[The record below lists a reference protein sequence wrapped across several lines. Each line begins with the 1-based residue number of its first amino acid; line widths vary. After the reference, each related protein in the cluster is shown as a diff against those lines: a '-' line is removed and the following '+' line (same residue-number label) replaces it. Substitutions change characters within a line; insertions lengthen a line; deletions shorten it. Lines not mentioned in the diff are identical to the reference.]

1 MINFYTYYLSVDVMD
16 QSQVRSELI
25 RYLRKDII
33 GPGFDKNNNP
43 DNYEILEIQGSPEN
57 YYLTGYLSPIK
68 DEFGISQK
76 SGINIPEKEG
86 TSETSIDQEVSE
98 NINQPTSIDAGTFL
112 QPSSIGITVF
122 PEVDI
127 NGKWEIDMLVEWG
140 RYTQDAE
147 SWNRTPYSEKLELS
161 SDDIDFNESKE
172 FSVQDQISIYIARGD
187 KNHSVI
193 TIRIVNEMKSEKY
206 SDSESTIFQP
216 IISLTSNTGWGDVR
230 KSDPIRDDKVMKI
243 LYSESKILAL
253 GHNVGVD
260 WLENKIWTDFMPTYM
275 VKQMSRNKDLD
286 EHIPSMESLCSSDTE
301 AKKSILNLREFII
314 QYRHWIDN
322 CKIDI
327 RNRIIQGS
335 IPEDLINESE
345 RMISEAISNADRMDK
360 GIDFLID
367 NKNARK
373 AFMLANESIMM
384 SQNEPQH
391 PDISNRKNDDGTFIN
406 FKWRPFQLAFQL
418 LNIRGLCALEAED
431 SGREERDIVD
441 LAWFPTGGGKTEAYL
456 GLIATISFY
465 RRVRFPE
472 KELTPSVH
480 SIMRYTLRLLTADQA
495 DRLVRLIGA
504 MNIVARKDNPNH
516 NFPDFRVGM
525 WVGQD
530 VSPNDLLINEDRK
543 DSYELKPSAEGNL
556 EKLRENISEPR
567 GTVIQFEICPWC
579 GTEQDPKKWANN
591 WEVINSGVESR
602 LQGKCP
608 NKECEF
614 HNNIPFSC
622 IDDDLYLH
630 PPTVLLATADKFV
643 QFSKNPWAKSLD
655 NDESS
660 NISRKFNARTMLA
673 FNQDNNNSRPPD
685 LIIQDEL
692 HLLTGPLGTLAGLI
706 ETAIDTV
713 WDRIGHK
720 PKYVA
725 ATATIRGAE
734 RDAMLMFGREMNIF
748 PPPVSRATDN
758 FFAQESDD
766 VTKGRIHVGIM
777 GPPMKART
785 LLNQPAGSLLQRIHE
800 IRLKNPDISD
810 DVFDP
815 YYTFVGYF
823 NSLRELG
830 GAQTAIPNQ
839 IANEMMVRY
848 SENNEK
854 RELFN
859 QEELTSRKTS
869 SELKVAKA
877 ALNRRLGNE
886 KKPIDTL
893 VTTNMFQVGIDI
905 PRLGLMA
912 IVGQPRSNSEY
923 IQSSGRVGRDTPGL
937 VVSLLRSTFPRDQS
951 HYENFREFHQEIY
964 RNVDRTST
972 TPFSEG
978 ALERGMTTAIA
989 VLFRMY
995 SESLSTR
1002 DGINALSKSDNLRI
1016 DCQDLITRF
1025 QTQIS
1030 DRENSEI
1037 VGTTSTIVNDA
1048 IAVSQRI
1055 WMNLKTFFRKT
1066 EADGK
1071 IACWEIYNQG
1081 EYNKDMR
1088 GWISNLMS
1096 GYSEKNGLNSLR
1108 DVNPEVRIKEFGHD
1122 KKSLTLPEGHLF
1134 SHSAPGSVWQ
1144 KQGISYMTM
1153 GVNRWFH
1160 GTNNR
1165 ALRRKNETVDPGL
1178 TYDTDHVTNM
1188 LGDSRFKLR
1197 FLPKEAEH
1205 GEVTFAKFP
1214 AKYGYRCSEYGHIE
1228 DWLEPD
1234 ENNNMICTR
1243 ELNNGSKCGSISHP
1257 TRWISACKNGHI
1269 SHFDYWGWVHHKN
1282 YGSCNRESK
1291 LDLIYLE
1298 GSDHTLKS
1306 WLVKCTS
1313 CGATRTMENVPTTPE
1328 DQGPSCRGYMY
1339 WLDDSDEKCELKMSH
1354 TTVGKTNVT
1363 YLDGGSIMLI
1373 PLGVSWSLYE
1383 RSNAIKILCSK
1394 QSIADKDYWNTTV
1407 NVYKKD
1413 LIEILEFP
1421 FKVNDEINKE
1431 YLYRRCKEYCEIH
1444 DSENLINS
1452 ISTVRKR
1459 ERAGILDC
1467 NPDENIDP
1475 ESFSCRPVNDI
1486 ETSQKW
1492 LEMPD
1497 WPIHKVS
1504 RLDKFEALQYIKG
1517 LNRLVAAG
1525 NEGCGTT
1532 QPIDNETIQNTTYG
1546 IARMHN
1552 GEGLY
1557 FEINPL
1563 WLEATSSKRESNLS
1577 SPHSKMIYSELNG
1590 NIKDQLSTLK
1600 CPSFEDNNLVN
1611 SESQS
1616 GNHLTIVH
1624 TLSHLLIRE
1633 ICSLSGYSLGS
1644 ISERLYLEEGD
1655 DGSVISAGILI
1666 YTSGPSSDGTLG
1678 GLVRQGT
1685 PKLMENLIRRAIS
1698 SIKTCSNDPVCHRH
1712 TPSPSERN
1720 GAACHSCLYL
1730 PETSC
1735 ELNNLYLDRRWS

>member
-1 MINFYTYYLSVDVMD
+1 MD
-16 QSQVRSELI
+16 QAEVRSELI
-25 RYLRKDII
+25 RHLRKDII
-33 GPGFDKNNNP
+33 GPSFDKNNVLNP
-43 DNYEILEIQGSPEN
+43 NEILKIKGSPEN

-68 DEFGISQK
+68 DEFGVSQK
-76 SGINIPEKEG
+76 SGVTIPEKEDSSG
-86 TSETSIDQEVSE
+86 ISTDQEVSE
-98 NINQPTSIDAGTFL
+98 NIVAPTSIDAGTFL

-122 PEVDI
+122 PQVDI
-127 NGKWEIDMLVEWG
+127 NGNWKINLLLKWG
-140 RYTQDAE
+140 RYTKDNDT
-147 SWNRTPYSEKLELS
+147 WKRIPYSEKLELS
-161 SDDIDFNESKE
+161 SDDIDFSNNKE
-172 FSVQDQISIYIARGD
+172 ISIQDQISIYIVRGD
-187 KNHSVI
+187 KSHPVL
-193 TIRIVNEMKSEKY
+193 TLRIVNEMKSEKY
-206 SDSESTIFQP
+206 SDSEATIFQP
-216 IISLTSNTGWGDVR
+216 IISLISNTGWGDVR

-260 WLENKIWTDFMPTYM
+260 WSENEVWTDFIPTYM
-275 VKQMSRNKDLD
+275 VKEMSRNKNLD
-286 EHIPSMESLCSSDTE
+286 EHIPSMESLCSNDDE
-301 AKKSILNLREFII
+301 AKKSILNLREFINM
-314 QYRHWIDN
+314 YRSWIDDS
-322 CKIDI
+322 KKDID
-327 RNRIIQGS
+327 NRIIQGS
-335 IPEDLINESE
+335 ISENLVVESE
-345 RMISEAISNADRMDK
+345 RMVSEAVCNADRMDK
-360 GIDFLID
+360 GIDFLIE

-373 AFMLANESIMM
+373 AFMLANESIMI
-384 SQNEPQH
+384 SQNVPQH
-391 PDISNRKNDDGTFIN
+391 PDISNRRNDEGAFIN

-418 LNIRGLCALEAED
+418 LNIRGLCALEKGD
-431 SGREERDIVD
+431 PGREERNVVD

-465 RRVRFPE
+465 RRIRFPG

-504 MNIVARKDNPNH
+504 MNNIARKDDPGH

-543 DSYELKPSAEGNL
+543 DRYELKPSAEGNL

-579 GTEQDPKKWANN
+579 GIEQDPKKWANN
-591 WEVINSGVESR
+591 WKVINSGKNSR

-622 IDDDLYLH
+622 VDDDLYLH
-630 PPTVLLATADKFV
+630 PPTVLLATVDKFV
-643 QFSKNPWAKSLD
+643 QFSKNPWAKSID

-660 NISRKFNARTMLA
+660 DIARKYNARTMLA
-673 FNQDNNNSRPPD
+673 FNQDKNNSRPPD

-713 WDRIGHK
+713 WDNIGHK
-720 PKYVA
+720 PKYIA

-734 RDAMLMFGREMNIF
+734 RDAMLMYGREMNIF
-748 PPPVSRATDN
+748 PPPVSLATDN
-758 FFAQESDD
+758 FFAQENDEIA
-766 VTKGRIHVGIM
+766 KGRMHVGIM
-777 GPPMKART
+777 GPPMKSRT

-800 IRLKNPDISD
+800 IRLKNPQISD
-810 DVFDP
+810 DIFDP

-869 SELKVAKA
+869 AELKVVKA

-964 RNVDRTST
+964 KNVDRTST
-972 TPFSEG
+972 TPFSNG
-978 ALERGMTTAIA
+978 ALDRGMTTAIA

-1002 DGINALSKSDNLRI
+1002 NGINNLSKSHSLRL
-1016 DCQDLITRF
+1016 DCQDLITLFESKIR
-1025 QTQIS
+1025 
-1030 DRENSEI
+1030 DREFSKT
-1037 VGTTSTIVNDA
+1037 VDTTPAVVEDA
-1048 IAVSQRI
+1048 IAVSKRI
-1055 WMNLKTFFRKT
+1055 WQNLKFFSGKT

-1071 IACWEIYNQG
+1071 TACWEIYNQA
-1081 EYNKDMR
+1081 EYNNNMR
-1088 GWISNLMS
+1088 GWISNLMK
-1096 GYSEKNGLNSLR
+1096 GYSERNGLNSLR
-1108 DVNPEVRIKEFGHD
+1108 DVNPEVRIKEFGPD
-1122 KKSLTLPEGHLF
+1122 RKSQTLPEGHLF

-1144 KQGISYMTM
+1144 KQGTSYMTM
-1153 GVNRWFH
+1153 GVNRWSH
-1160 GTNNR
+1160 GMNNR
-1165 ALRRKNETVDPGL
+1165 ALRSTNENADPGL
-1178 TYDTDHVTNM
+1178 TFDIDHVTNM

-1197 FLPKEAEH
+1197 FLPKKEEH
-1205 GEVTFAKFP
+1205 GEVTFRKFP
-1214 AKYGYRCSEYGHIE
+1214 TKYGYRCDEHGHIE

-1243 ELNNGSKCGSISHP
+1243 SLNDGSKCGSISHP

-1269 SHFDYWGWVHHKN
+1269 NHFDYWGWVHHKN
-1282 YGSCNRESK
+1282 HKSCTRDSK
-1291 LDLIYLE
+1291 LDLEYLE

-1313 CGATRTMENVPTTPE
+1313 CGVSRSMENVPTTPE
-1328 DQGPSCRGYMY
+1328 DQGPPCNGFMD
-1339 WLDDSDEKCELKMSH
+1339 WLEDRDEQCGLRMSH

-1363 YLDGGSIMLI
+1363 YLDGGSIMMI
-1373 PLGVSWSLYE
+1373 PLGVRWSLFD
-1383 RSNAIKILCSK
+1383 RSTAMKTICTQKIIKNK
-1394 QSIADKDYWNTTV
+1394 DFWDSIVDVLNE
-1407 NVYKKD
+1407 D
-1413 LIEILEFP
+1413 LKEILEFP
-1421 FKVNDEINKE
+1421 FIVNDEIDKE
-1431 YLYRRCKEYCEIH
+1431 CLYRRCKQYSEIH
-1444 DSENLINS
+1444 NNDNLINS

-1459 ERAGILDC
+1459 ERAGILDA
-1467 NPDENIDP
+1467 NPNDNIDP
-1475 ESFSCRPVNDI
+1475 ESFSCRSVTDNKI
-1486 ETSQKW
+1486 SQKW
-1492 LEMPD
+1492 LEMPE
-1497 WPIHKVS
+1497 WPIYKVS

-1517 LNRLVAAG
+1517 LNRLLPAG
-1525 NEGCGTT
+1525 NEESGET
-1532 QPIDNETIQNTTYG
+1532 QPIDNDTIQNRTYG

-1557 FEINPL
+1557 FEISPS
-1563 WLEATSSKRESNLS
+1563 WLEAISSKRVSNLS
-1577 SPHSKMIYSELNG
+1577 ASHSKMIFSELNR
-1590 NIKDQLSTLK
+1590 NIKNQLSTLK
-1600 CPSFEDNNLVN
+1600 FNPA
-1611 SESQS
+1611 SQS

-1644 ISERLYLEEGD
+1644 ISERLYLEEDD
-1655 DGSVISAGILI
+1655 DGTVMSAGILI

-1685 PKLMENLIRRAIS
+1685 PRLMENLIRRAIS
-1698 SIKTCSNDPVCHRH
+1698 SIETCSNDPVCYRH

-1720 GAACHSCLYL
+1720 GASCHSCLYL

-1735 ELNNLYLDRRWS
+1735 ELNNLYLDRRWG